1 MPVRQEII
9 EFVNAVTADIGD
21 DPIDW
26 AVNAANEAVDVLAA
40 IVANLDDVHK
50 ATDLAALRVEVITA
64 ATEVAARLE
73 IPWGLGMA
81 VPTIAG
87 ALVDQ
92 LGQFSGSVEEFKS
105 TRLMPALVA
114 VEQFGHRG
122 IVLLTQ
128 E

>member
-1 MPVRQEII
+1 VPVREEII
-9 EFVNAVTADIGD
+9 ELVNAVPADVGD
-21 DPIDW
+21 DPIGW
-26 AVNAANEAVDVLAA
+26 AVNAANQAVDVLAA
-40 IVANLDDVHK
+40 IVASLDDVNK
-50 ATDLAALRVEVITA
+50 AADLAALRVEVITA

-73 IPWGLGMA
+73 IPWGLGLA
-81 VPTIAG
+81 VPVIAG
-87 ALVDQ
+87 SLVDQ

-122 IVLLTQ
+122 IVLLSQ

>member
-1 MPVRQEII
+1 MPVREEII
-9 EFVNAVTADIGD
+9 ELVNAVTADVGD
-21 DPIDW
+21 DPIGW
-26 AVNAANEAVDVLAA
+26 AVNAANQAVDVLAA
-40 IVANLDDVHK
+40 IVASLDDVNK
-50 ATDLAALRVEVITA
+50 AADLAALRVEVITA
-64 ATEVAARLE
+64 ATEVAARME

-92 LGQFSGSVEEFKS
+92 LGQFSGSVEQFKQ

-114 VEQFGHRG
+114 IEEFGHRG
-122 IVLLTQ
+122 VLLLNQ